1 MAEVARLLLYPIK
14 SLDPM
19 AVEQATLTAGGS
31 FRHDRAYQLVD
42 EQGQVI
48 NGKRT
53 AQIHQIRT
61 DWDPDGYQMTLTA
74 PNAPLLQADLRLD
87 REPVEAWFSS
97 VLGQT
102 VRLQENRIQGFP
114 DDLLS
119 PGPTV
124 ISTSTLEAVSAW
136 FDGIPVDQMRLR
148 LRMNIE
154 LGAIS
159 AFWEDTLFGSAGT
172 VIHFRIGSVDLYGIN
187 PCARCIVPTRDPVTG
202 EALKGF
208 QRQFAAARRQTMPAW
223 AEGSRF
229 DHFYRLG
236 VNTIVPAP
244 EENAP
249 EENAPEENAPEETNV
264 IRVGDPVEIVGPA
277 PLNPQ
282 SNSNS

>member
-14 SLDPM
+14 SLDPV
-19 AVEQATLTAGGS
+19 AVEQATLTAAGS
-31 FRHDRAYQLVD
+31 FRHDRAYRLVD
-42 EQGQVI
+42 EQGRVI

-61 DWDPDGYQMTLTA
+61 DWDPDGYQLTLTA
-74 PNAPLLQADLRLD
+74 PNTPSLQADLRQD
-87 REPVEAWFSS
+87 REHLEAWFSS
-97 VLGQT
+97 FFGQT
-102 VRLQENRIQGFP
+102 VRLEENRIQGFP

-124 ISTSTLEAVSAW
+124 ISTSTLETVAAW
-136 FDGIPVDQMRLR
+136 FDGIPADQMRLR

-154 LGAIS
+154 LGATP
-159 AFWEDTLFGSAGT
+159 AFWEDALFSSAGT
-172 VIHFRIGSVDLYGIN
+172 TVHFRIGSVDLHGIN

-208 QRQFAAARRQTMPAW
+208 QRRFVEARRQTLPTW

-236 VNTIVPAP
+236 VNITIPAHQEDP
-244 EENAP
+244 
-249 EENAPEENAPEETNV
+249 V
-264 IRVGDPVEIVGPA
+264 IRVGDPVEIVSPA
-277 PLNPQ
+277 ELNSQ

>member
-14 SLDPM
+14 SLDPV
-19 AVEQATLTAGGS
+19 AVEQATLTAAGS

-42 EQGQVI
+42 EQGRVI

-61 DWDPDGYQMTLTA
+61 RWDPDGYHLRLTA
-74 PNAPLLQADLRLD
+74 PNASPLQADLRQDSERL
-87 REPVEAWFSS
+87 EAWFSS
-97 VLGQT
+97 FFGQT
-102 VRLQENRIQGFP
+102 VRLEENRIQGFP
-114 DDLLS
+114 DDLRS

-124 ISTSTLEAVSAW
+124 ISTSTLETVATW

-148 LRMNIE
+148 MRINVE
-154 LGAIS
+154 LGATP
-159 AFWEDTLFGSAGT
+159 AFWEDALFGSAGT
-172 VIHFRIGSVDLYGIN
+172 ALHFRIGSVDMYGIN

-208 QRQFAAARRQTMPAW
+208 QRQFAEARRQTLPDW
-223 AEGSRF
+223 VEGSRF

-236 VNTIVPAP
+236 VNTTIPAR
-244 EENAP
+244 EENP
-249 EENAPEENAPEETNV
+249 TQEENTV

-277 PLNPQ
+277 QLTPQ